1 MRRFALVA
9 GGGTGGHTIPALAVA
24 RALEKE
30 RGPGSVELVGSRR
43 GLDARILE
51 STGIPVTLLH
61 GRGLIRR
68 RSRSATLS
76 NLVALAELAAAA
88 VASFRLIATRRP
100 AVVVA
105 VGGYACVPPSL
116 AAALLGVPVVI
127 LNVDAVPGAANRLVA
142 RFARAAAVAYPGTE
156 LPRSVVTGPPV
167 REEMVAVRDAIERDP
182 GVRKRARERLG
193 LPLAARVVAVSG
205 GSLGARRLNE
215 AVIDMAGGWTGSA
228 DVAIFHV
235 VGDRD
240 FEWAKEAASGID
252 SPMTYVQVPYE
263 EHMELFYAA
272 ADLAV
277 CRSGANTVAEL
288 AVTGTPAV
296 LVPLPGAPGD
306 HQSANAA
313 VLERCGAAVVVRD
326 EELDAVRLTAEL
338 ERVLPDRERLEEMAA
353 AARRIG
359 KPGAAE
365 SVAALAVSH
374 ARQRRTSGRGADE

>member
-1 MRRFALVA
+1 
-9 GGGTGGHTIPALAVA
+9 
-24 RALEKE
+24 
-30 RGPGSVELVGSRR
+30 
-43 GLDARILE
+43 
-51 STGIPVTLLH
+51 
-61 GRGLIRR
+61 
-68 RSRSATLS
+68 
-76 NLVALAELAAAA
+76 
-88 VASFRLIATRRP
+88 
-100 AVVVA
+100 
-105 VGGYACVPPSL
+105 
-116 AAALLGVPVVI
+116 
-127 LNVDAVPGAANRLVA
+127 
-142 RFARAAAVAYPGTE
+142 
-156 LPRSVVTGPPV
+156 
-167 REEMVAVRDAIERDP
+167 
-182 GVRKRARERLG
+182 
-193 LPLAARVVAVSG
+193 VVAVSG

-326 EELDAVRLTAEL
+326 EELDAARLTAEL

>member
-1 MRRFALVA
+1 MQRFALVA

-51 STGIPVTLLH
+51 STGMPVTLLA

-68 RSRSATLS
+68 RSRSATAS
-76 NLVALAELAAAA
+76 NIVAIAGLFAA
-88 VASFRLIATRRP
+88 VAASLRLIVARRP

-105 VGGYACVPPSL
+105 VGGYACVPPAL

-142 RFARAAAVAYPGTE
+142 RFARAAAVAYPGTA
-156 LPRSVVTGPPV
+156 LPRAVVTGPPV
-167 REEMVAVRDAIERDP
+167 REEMVAVRDAMQRDP
-182 GVRKRARERLG
+182 GVRTRAREQLG
-193 LPLAARVVAVSG
+193 LPESARVIAAFG
-205 GSLGARRLNE
+205 GSLGAKRVNE
-215 AVIDMAGGWTGSA
+215 AVIAMTADWTGPG
-228 DVAIFHV
+228 DVAVFHV
-235 VGDRD
+235 VGHRD
-240 FEWAKEAASGID
+240 YEWAQKTASRIG
-252 SPMTYVQVPYE
+252 SVLTYVQVPYE
-263 EHMELFYAA
+263 EHMDLFYAA
-272 ADLAV
+272 ADIAV
-277 CRSGANTVAEL
+277 CRAGANTVAEL
-288 AVTGTPAV
+288 AVTGTPAI

-313 VLERCGAAVVVRD
+313 VLERCGAAVVVKD
-326 EELDAVRLTAEL
+326 EDLDAVRLTAEID
-338 ERVLPDRERLEEMAA
+338 RVLPDRGKLDQMAE

-365 SVAALAVSH
+365 SVAELAVSH
-374 ARQRRTSGRGADE
+374 ARNRGARRPRDKK

>member
-1 MRRFALVA
+1 MTMRRFALVA
-9 GGGTGGHTIPALAVA
+9 GGGTGGHTVPALAVA

-51 STGIPVTLLH
+51 STGMPATLLR

-68 RSRSATLS
+68 RSGSATAS
-76 NLVALAELAAAA
+76 NIAAIAELAAAI
-88 VASFRLIATRRP
+88 VASVRLVITRRP

-116 AAALLGVPVVI
+116 AAFLLGVPVVI

-156 LPRSVVTGPPV
+156 LPRAVVTGPPV
-167 REEMVAVRDAIERDP
+167 REEMVAMRDARERDP
-182 GVRKRARERLG
+182 GLRNRARERLG
-193 LPLAARVVAVSG
+193 LPQAGPVVAVFG

-215 AVIDMAGGWTGSA
+215 AVIGMVAGWNGPA

-240 FEWAKEAASGID
+240 SEWAKNAASGI
-252 SPMTYVQVPYE
+252 SSKATYVQVPFE
-263 EHMELFYAA
+263 EHMDLFYAA
-272 ADLAV
+272 ADIAV

-288 AVTGTPAV
+288 AVTGTPSV

-313 VLERCGAAVVVRD
+313 VLERNGAAVVLKD

-338 ERVLPDRERLEEMAA
+338 ERLLPDTAKLERMAD
-353 AARRIG
+353 AARQIG

-365 SVAALAVSH
+365 SVALLAISRAKQRGSG
-374 ARQRRTSGRGADE
+374 AR